1 MVQTLEVAGNMMEVE
16 DVRWAEEEYDLGN
29 QGRDPVAG

>member
-1 MVQTLEVAGNMMEVE
+1 MVQTLEAAGNMMEVE
-16 DVRWAEEEYDLGN
+16 DVRGAEEEYDLGN